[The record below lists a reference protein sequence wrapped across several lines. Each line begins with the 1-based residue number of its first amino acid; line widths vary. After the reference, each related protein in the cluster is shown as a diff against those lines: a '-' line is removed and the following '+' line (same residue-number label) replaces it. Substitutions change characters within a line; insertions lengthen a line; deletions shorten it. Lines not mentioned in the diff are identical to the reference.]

1 MSRYVISDDAARAFL
16 AGKNWKRSNTEVIAN
31 KYGVYLRLFSNLI
44 AKTEGGT
51 TSICFQGW
59 RTQTTCDRLEALT
72 GYKFSR
78 RGGFLS
84 CNGKYIDSC
93 KWYTLDELRRIV
105 NE

>member
-1 MSRYVISDDAARAFL
+1 MSKYVISDDAARAFL
-16 AGKNWKRSNTEVIAN
+16 KGKNWKRSNTEVIAN
-31 KYGVYLRLFSNLI
+31 KYGIYLRLFSNLI
-44 AKTEGGT
+44 AKCEGRT

-84 CNGKYIDSC
+84 CNGKYIDST

>member
-16 AGKNWKRSNTEVIAN
+16 AGKNWKRNNTEVIAN

-44 AKTEGGT
+44 AKTEDGI

-59 RTQTTCDRLEALT
+59 KTQTTCDRLEALT
-72 GYKFSR
+72 GYKFYCK
-78 RGGFLS
+78 GGFLS
-84 CNGKYIDSC
+84 CNGKYIDSI
-93 KWYTLDELRRIV
+93 KWYTLDELRRIA

>member
-1 MSRYVISDDAARAFL
+1 MSRYIISDDAARAFL
-16 AGKNWKRSNTEVIAN
+16 ADKNWKRKNTEVVAN
-31 KYGVYLRLFSNLI
+31 KYGVYLRLYSNLI
-44 AKTEGGT
+44 AKTEDGI

-59 RTQTTCDRLEALT
+59 RTKTTCDRLEALT
-72 GYKFSR
+72 GYKFSH

>member
-1 MSRYVISDDAARAFL
+1 MSRYVISNDAARAFL
-16 AGKNWKRSNTEVIAN
+16 KGKNWKRSNTEVIAN
-31 KYGVYLRLFSNLI
+31 KYGVYLRLFSKKKK
-44 AKTEGGT
+44 KTEGNV
-51 TSICFQGW
+51 TSICVQGW
-59 RTQTTCDRLEALT
+59 RTSTTCDRLEALT

-84 CNGKYIDSC
+84 CNGKYIDSF